1 MLKKFLLLLTFIFF
15 IHPAAAMA
23 QMTDLSA
30 DSLIQ
35 QVGADS
41 MAPVKTS
48 LWPALIRSAVV
59 PGWGQI
65 EQEHPGR
72 AVVFYGLGI
81 YMMYNL
87 AWNYRQYD
95 KTNEHKYWKNVTH
108 YAIIYGQIY
117 ALNLMDVAHNH
128 FFHEDQPWPGQ
139 LFSDLPVKS
148 PWGAVARSA
157 MLPGWGQLYNE
168 KYLKA
173 LVSFGVCFD
182 FARKVYVFNQR
193 YQRSGRK
200 FYLERRVVNSWYL
213 GLFYALNMVDAYVD
227 AYLFEFDDMM
237 KLTVAYSAPERTP
250 LIGVHFEF

>member
-1 MLKKFLLLLTFIFF
+1 MPKTFLLLILIVVFYSTAVTGQE
-15 IHPAAAMA
+15 PD
-23 QMTDLSA
+23 TGR
-30 DSLIQ
+30 DSLARL
-35 QVGADS
+35 ADTDTI
-41 MAPVKTS
+41 PLVKTRI
-48 LWPALIRSAVV
+48 WPALIRSAIV

-72 AVVFYGLGI
+72 AAVFYGLSI
-81 YMMYNL
+81 CLMYNL
-87 AWNYRQYD
+87 AWNYWQYD
-95 KTNEHKYWKNVTH
+95 KTGEHAYWQTASR
-108 YAIIYGQIY
+108 YAIVYAQVN
-117 ALNLMDVAHNH
+117 ALNLIDVMHSYV
-128 FFHEDQPWPGQ
+128 FHEDQPWPGQ

-168 KYLKA
+168 KYIKSLIS
-173 LVSFGVCFD
+173 LGICFD

-200 FYLERRVVNSWYL
+200 YFLDRRVVNSWYL

-237 KLTVAYSAPERTP
+237 RLTVGYSGPDRIP
-250 LIGVHFEF
+250 LIGVHIEF